1 MNASKAWLQTRIVQ
15 RRRTLMSVSLLG
27 VAASLSAP
35 AASQSQSVVTPP
47 PPTSTSSDTARNP
60 ANGTVEDIIVTARKV
75 QEPLSRVPLA
85 ITAFSSNQIEQRG
98 ISSINDIANFTPSFR
113 FQNTTPGSNGR
124 ADRSFSTLTFRGL
137 ALSNDYFTTAG
148 GLLFVD
154 GAPVIGATPPAVF
167 DAERVEVL
175 KGPQSAFFG
184 RSTFSGAINYVSKD
198 PPKKF
203 EAQVNASAA
212 TYGSYSTSASIG
224 DTIIPDLL
232 SVRVSGAYD
241 REAGQYHNEAAPYQ
255 RFGNQKTTSAG
266 LQYLITPAE
275 GLRIKGS
282 FSYDHDN
289 DGPPASVALK
299 GSDFNCNIGGTEGVY
314 YCGKLPKAN
323 DLAPGVISGNYLIT
337 PGVQTYVLNNQNNYP
352 TLYNTKYIDRGGL
365 KRDLIQTSVR
375 VDYDFA
381 GGYTL
386 SSITAYHRD
395 KVAVLTDLDYRDAQ
409 NTPNPLFGIIPGA
422 PSTFQAL
429 AEAQSLSHDFS
440 QELRITSPQDKPLRW
455 VFGGN
460 YFTASS
466 YYANIIAYTQ
476 LGPLFITYPP
486 RLHPRTAA
494 VFGAAYWDITSH
506 FTISG
511 ELRYQDDRVAQDLD
525 TSGTSFLPT
534 PQTFKASFKSVQP
547 RVTLT
552 YHFDKN
558 TLLYGLFARGYRPG
572 GFNTDLSKLPTA
584 AVASLTAQGVTQAF
598 GQESLNN
605 YEIGLKSRLFDG
617 RLQFSVDAYYEQ
629 YRNGQ
634 ITQSITYQ
642 TSPSTV
648 ALGTFTRNAGA
659 INLKGVE
666 AEADWQAT
674 RHIQING
681 TFAYNGNKI
690 KAGYC
695 GDCVFI
701 DGTNS
706 LAGRRLPYTPLVTAT
721 LGAEYRTPLTA
732 DYDGFL
738 RADDIFRGKLFV
750 DQANRAYIG
759 NKNTL
764 NLRMGIQS
772 KKFSLELYCT
782 NCTNNLTS
790 DAGSY
795 ASTNFLLV
803 GTGAVGQ
810 EIRYQLPAPRIVG
823 LRGGFKF

>member
-1 MNASKAWLQTRIVQ
+1 
-15 RRRTLMSVSLLG
+15 MSVSAIG
-27 VAASLSAP
+27 IAASFAAP
-35 AASQSQSVVTPP
+35 ADAQGQSVVTPP
-47 PPTSTSSDTARNP
+47 PPTATPARNGSPQAP
-60 ANGTVEDIIVTARKV
+60 AAGGSTGVEDIIVTARKV

-98 ISSINDIANFTPSFR
+98 IASINDIADFTPSFR
-113 FQNTTPGSNGR
+113 FQNTTPASNGR

-198 PPKKF
+198 PPKTF
-203 EAQVNASAA
+203 EAQVNASVA
-212 TYGSYSTSASIG
+212 TYGSYSASASVG

-232 SVRVSGAYD
+232 SVRLSGAYD

-255 RFGNQKTTSAG
+255 RLGNQRTTSAG

-299 GSDFNCNIGGTEGVY
+299 GSDFNCNLGGTEGRY
-314 YCGKLPKAN
+314 YCGKLPTA
-323 DLAPGVISGNYLIT
+323 DHLAPGVISGNYIIT
-337 PGVQTYVLNNQNNYP
+337 PDVQTYVLDNKNNYP
-352 TLYNTKYIDRGGL
+352 TLYDTHYIEHGGL

-375 VDYDFA
+375 IDYDF
-381 GGYTL
+381 GSGYTL

-395 KVAVLTDLDYRDAQ
+395 KVAVLTDLNYRDAQ
-409 NTPNPLFGIIPGA
+409 TTPNPLFGVIPMA
-422 PSTFQAL
+422 PRYFQAL
-429 AEAQSLSHDFS
+429 AEVQSLSHDFS
-440 QELRITSPQDKPLRW
+440 QEVRLTSPQDKRFRW
-455 VFGGN
+455 LFGGN

-466 YYANIIAYTQ
+466 YYANIIGYTQ
-476 LGPLFITYPP
+476 FGPLFITYPP
-486 RLHPRTAA
+486 RLHPRTSAI
-494 VFGAAYWDITSH
+494 FGAAYWDINRH

-525 TSGTSFLPT
+525 TSGTAFLPT
-534 PQTFKASFKSVQP
+534 PQTFKASYKSVQP
-547 RVTLT
+547 RITLT
-552 YHFDKN
+552 YHFDQN
-558 TLLYGLFARGYRPG
+558 SLLYALFARGYRPG
-572 GFNTDLSKLPTA
+572 GFNTDLSKLPAA
-584 AVASLTAQGVTQAF
+584 AVASLAAQGVTQAY

-605 YEIGLKSRLFDG
+605 YEIGLKSRLANG
-617 RLQFSVDAYYEQ
+617 RLQFSIDGYYEQ

-634 ITQSITYQ
+634 ITQSLTYQ
-642 TSPSTV
+642 LTPTTV
-648 ALGTFTRNAGA
+648 TIGTFTRNVGA
-659 INLKGVE
+659 IDLKGVE

-674 RHIQING
+674 RKLQING

-695 GDCVFI
+695 GDCLFI
-701 DGTNS
+701 DGTTS

-721 LGAEYRTPLTA
+721 LGAEYRTHLA
-732 DYDGFL
+732 GDYDWYL
-738 RADDIFRGKLFV
+738 RGDDIFRGKLFV

-764 NLRMGIQS
+764 NLRIGIQG
-772 KKFSLELYCT
+772 KKRSIELYCT
-782 NCTNNLTS
+782 NCTDNLTA
-790 DAGSY
+790 DAGAYNS
-795 ASTNFLLV
+795 SNFLLA
-803 GTGAVGQ
+803 GTGAIGQ

-823 LRGGFKF
+823 LRGSWKF